1 MEGQEGFSLIRVCSK
16 VFSRLIKV
24 ASMSAAR
31 AQLKNCALGSHRS
44 LPRVLS
50 LRLAM
55 EAQSLE
61 LSSLLPSGI
70 LTTARTN
77 ILVQEDMSSELAKLL
92 LRIILTAI
100 PNVLESFFTATP
112 LLSGLLV

>member
-1 MEGQEGFSLIRVCSK
+1 
-16 VFSRLIKV
+16 
-24 ASMSAAR
+24 MSAAR
-31 AQLKNCALGSHRS
+31 AQLKNCALGSYRS

-50 LRLAM
+50 LHAALIRLAM